1 MTDGWYNVSS
11 PNFSK
16 DGKYLVFVSARTF
29 NPTYSSTEWNH
40 VYNNM
45 NKIYILPLT
54 QDATI
59 PFAPENDNPKAPQQT
74 PTTRETKKSEA
85 TKEHPKNEYDYT
97 NIANRIIELPVSA
110 GNYHDLHMIGN
121 QVYFNRYGNTSIYNL
136 KDRKET
142 DLNSRIIFG
151 PGYEKAIAQSGRA
164 FQVIDIPNAPVSVN
178 HPISTSD
185 LKKYIDYHQEWM
197 QIYNESWRQMRDFF
211 YAKNMHGVDW
221 QGVYEKYKVL
231 IPHVN
236 HRTDLTYVIGE
247 MIGELSV
254 GHAYSANGE
263 HPTPAR
269 IPMGLLGARFKK
281 DPSGYFKVTKIIEGA
296 NWNEATRS
304 PLTMPGVEVKEG
316 HYILAINGK
325 SLKETENLFSELIGK
340 AGKTVELTVNTRPET
355 AGARQVLVTPLSD
368 ESQLYYYNW
377 VQNNIR
383 KVSVAYI

>member
-74 PTTRETKKSEA
+74 PPTRETKKSEA

-151 PGYEKAIAQSGRA
+151 PGYEKQLHNQAGLFRS
-164 FQVIDIPNAPVSVN
+164 
-178 HPISTSD
+178 STS
-185 LKKYIDYHQEWM
+185 L
-197 QIYNESWRQMRDFF
+197 
-211 YAKNMHGVDW
+211 
-221 QGVYEKYKVL
+221 
-231 IPHVN
+231 
-236 HRTDLTYVIGE
+236 
-247 MIGELSV
+247 
-254 GHAYSANGE
+254 
-263 HPTPAR
+263 
-269 IPMGLLGARFKK
+269 
-281 DPSGYFKVTKIIEGA
+281 
-296 NWNEATRS
+296 
-304 PLTMPGVEVKEG
+304 MP
-316 HYILAINGK
+316 
-325 SLKETENLFSELIGK
+325 
-340 AGKTVELTVNTRPET
+340 R
-355 AGARQVLVTPLSD
+355 
-368 ESQLYYYNW
+368 
-377 VQNNIR
+377 
-383 KVSVAYI
+383 